1 MNNISSCVGG
11 LRAILY
17 CRCPTNTSVSF
28 HLCFLCTYSRMYT
41 GKILS
46 LVEGL
51 QAVLSSTGNRFF
63 FQGQCAIMELCYSLW
78 LPDHWQN
85 AHTHTHTPSHKH
97 AHTQNHTWAHWVA
110 VRECDFTTSTKYSEG
125 RSEWRDI
132 RHSSPGDVTTF
143 SMLLPFSTA
152 QPSPVVPLAL
162 WISQVCCQGHMMDI
176 EK

>member
-28 HLCFLCTYSRMYT
+28 RLCFLCTYSRMYT

-85 AHTHTHTPSHKH
+85 AHTHTRTFTQACTHTKPHMSTLGSSARMWLHNINKIFRGKIRVKRH
-97 AHTQNHTWAHWVA
+97 QTLKSRWCNHFFYASA
-110 VRECDFTTSTKYSEG
+110 LFYS
-125 RSEWRDI
+125 
-132 RHSSPGDVTTF
+132 P
-143 SMLLPFSTA
+143 A
-152 QPSPVVPLAL
+152 QPSCA
-162 WISQVCCQGHMMDI
+162 SCTMN
-176 EK
+176 